1 MRLSTKV
8 MIGVTIVITVVNVA
22 VFYLMGHQYEVLLRQ
37 SLTDT
42 ARAFYK
48 QVVILRAWVA
58 KHGGVF
64 VRYAEGMEANPYLE
78 IAGTRTVNGDSL
90 LLRNPAAV
98 TRELSDMSSVMGE
111 RFRFHLTSLM
121 PLNPNNAPNDFER
134 EALTTLINGERHKLS
149 HYGEFTRVEAIAGK
163 PHFRYF
169 APLYTEESCLS
180 CHGKQGY
187 KVGDIRGGIS
197 ILIPTDKVEAARKRN
212 YMFMILGCLLSSST
226 ISLLIYYFM
235 RGTVITP
242 LRRLEQ
248 AAASIG
254 KGNYQTEISVHAHDE
269 IGDLAKA
276 LAKMQ
281 SEIQHS
287 VNQQI
292 ESEKMFAL
300 GQLSAG
306 MAHEIRNPLFAIRN
320 NLDYLKRHAT
330 DNSDQLEIYQEME
343 EGLQRM
349 SNIVRAVLDYS
360 RPHPPAFG
368 NYHLRDVIDRCMAL
382 LGKQFRQEN
391 IEISVFVEN
400 NMPAIEMDIHRM
412 EQVFVNLLTNA
423 RDAIRKKAVASL
435 DEAISVREIKDSEG
449 IGRFQ
454 ELSHESDKTV
464 LSNETGKIWITANRS
479 DGFVRIQISDNG
491 CGIKAADLPRIFD
504 PFFTRSTEGTGLGLT
519 IVRRII
525 EQHGGSIEVTSEE
538 GEGTIFTLHLP
549 IVQFSR

>member
-1 MRLSTKV
+1 MRLSTKI
-8 MIGVTIVITVVNVA
+8 MIGVTVIITAVNVA

-64 VRYAEGMEANPYLE
+64 VRYTEGMEANPYLE
-78 IAGTRTVNGDSL
+78 IAGMRTASGDSL

-98 TRELSDMSSVMGE
+98 TRELSEMSTTMGE
-111 RFRFHLTSLM
+111 RFRFHLTSL
-121 PLNPNNAPNDFER
+121 NPINPDNAPSDFER
-134 EALTTLINGERHKLS
+134 EALQTLMNEQRHKLS
-149 HYGEFTRVEAIAGK
+149 RYGEFTRVETIAGK
-163 PHFRYF
+163 THFRYF

-197 ILIPTDKVEAARKRN
+197 IIIPTDKVDAARKRN
-212 YMFMILGCLLSSST
+212 YIFMIIGCILSSSA
-226 ISLLIYYFM
+226 ISLVLYYFV
-235 RGTVITP
+235 RGTVISP

-254 KGNYQTEISVHAHDE
+254 KGNYQTEIPVRTRDE
-269 IGDLAKA
+269 IGDLARA
-276 LAKMQ
+276 LTKMQ
-281 SEIQHS
+281 SEIQRS

-320 NLDYLKRHAT
+320 NLDYLKRHAAE
-330 DNSDQLEIYQEME
+330 NRDQLEIYQEME

-349 SNIVRAVLDYS
+349 SDIVRAVLDYS

-368 NYHLRDVIDRCMAL
+368 SHHLREVLDRCMAL
-382 LGKQFRQEN
+382 LGKQFEKEN
-391 IEISVFVEN
+391 IKISVSVDAEL
-400 NMPAIEMDIHRM
+400 PAIEMDIHRM

-423 RDAIRKKAVASL
+423 RDAVRVPFDKISSAGVAHEQRLS
-435 DEAISVREIKDSEG
+435 DEA
-449 IGRFQ
+449 
-454 ELSHESDKTV
+454 
-464 LSNETGKIWITANRS
+464 GKIWITADRI
-479 DGFVRIQISDNG
+479 DGAVRIRIGDNG

-504 PFFTRSTEGTGLGLT
+504 PFFTRSPEGTGLGLT

-525 EQHGGSIEVTSEE
+525 DQHGGSIEVTSQE
-538 GEGTIFTLHLP
+538 GVGTIFTLPLP
-549 IVQFSR
+549 ITQKFGVTC